1 MLNYNRLEILIRYI
15 ELILYK
21 TYADLKAETKRTYLG
36 FLWWIFEPV
45 LYMTVFYI
53 FFGLLLGHSTDDFV
67 PFLLIG
73 LTIWQWFKSCLSHG
87 SETILGGQGLMQQV
101 HLPKIIFPIILILK
115 DTVKF
120 FFIFVL
126 LLAFLW
132 FYGFNIGLSYLALPL
147 LLMIQLLFTTA
158 LTFFLAAIVPFL
170 PDLRFV
176 VENVLL
182 AVFFMSGIVI
192 KADTIPEA
200 YRSYYYLN
208 PMVNLI
214 EDYRNI
220 LMFNQWPH
228 GFTLLFIGFIS
239 LIGIWLSIRL
249 IAYFEYLYPK
259 INL

>member
-1 MLNYNRLEILIRYI
+1 MMNDNRLIILTRYI

-87 SETILGGQGLMQQV
+87 SETILGGQALMQQV
-101 HLPKIIFPIILILK
+101 HLPKVIFPIILILK

-120 FFIFVL
+120 IFIFVL
-126 LLAFLW
+126 LLFFLW
-132 FYGFNIGLSYLALPL
+132 IYGFGIGLSYLSLPIL
-147 LLMIQLLFTTA
+147 LIIQLLLITA

-192 KADTIPEA
+192 QAETIPEV
-200 YRSYYYLN
+200 YRGYYYLN

-214 EDYRNI
+214 EAYRQV
-220 LMFNQWPH
+220 LMFNQWPNSS
-228 GFTLLFIGFIS
+228 TLL
-239 LIGIWLSIRL
+239 LIAVFSSTGIWLGTKLIR
-249 IAYFEYLYPK
+249 YFEYHYPK
-259 INL
+259 IT